1 MSDSDMR
8 IQLHRQFAIAQYLYN
23 NITEEDKERLLFD
36 PDTGRWSGYKHPFG
50 FKVRHECDE
59 PGRSSVLTLPAIPQC
74 PRWYR
79 AIQLVQSRLEG
90 YRADSQVSPPVHG
103 RDRGVLQLSHEVS
116 EPSTLEAVLACAGT
130 TRRLPVGQRA
140 VARQSYRRRL
150 LPPCT
155 LPTSA

>member
-79 AIQLVQSRLEG
+79 AIQLVQSRLAG
-90 YRADSQVSPPVHG
+90 YRADSKVPPSFHG
-103 RDRGVLQLSHEVS
+103 RDRGLLQLPDQVS
-116 EPSTLEAVLACAGT
+116 QSPAAQIVLSG
-130 TRRLPVGQRA
+130 VG
-140 VARQSYRRRL
+140 VAR
-150 LPPCT
+150 
-155 LPTSA
+155 